1 MKGSL
6 LLQAIVKVISGVILM
21 GVLLFVPAGTLAYPQ
36 GIRLMVL
43 LFVPMIAAGFFMLAK
58 DPERLQRRLKMDE
71 QEEEQKHVI
80 LFSGLMFLAVFVTA
94 GLNYRFQ
101 WLVALETV
109 SYIASG
115 VFLAAYL
122 LYAEVLR
129 ENAWLSR
136 TIEVEEGQKLV
147 DTGFYGIVRHPMYSA
162 TVLLFLSMPLVL
174 GSPVSFLISL
184 LYLPIIR
191 KRIINEEKVLEEGLE
206 GYREYKTRVKYRLIP
221 FVW

>member
-71 QEEEQKHVI
+71 QEEEQKYVI

-101 WLVALETV
+101 WLVTPETV